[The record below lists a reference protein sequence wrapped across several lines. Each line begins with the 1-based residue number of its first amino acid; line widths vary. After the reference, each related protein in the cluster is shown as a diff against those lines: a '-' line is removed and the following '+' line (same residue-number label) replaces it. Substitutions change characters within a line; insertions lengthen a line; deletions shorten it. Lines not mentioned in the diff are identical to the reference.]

1 MAEDC
6 WRREEGT
13 GSAGFK
19 SSPEVDKVGF
29 KGSPEV
35 DKVFGVEGEEVFK
48 ILGRGT
54 VAASSQTS
62 LGISIYGRNIL
73 KKRI

>member
-13 GSAGFK
+13 GPA
-19 SSPEVDKVGF
+19 GF

-48 ILGRGT
+48 ILGSGT

-62 LGISIYGRNIL
+62 LGISIYRRNAY
-73 KKRI
+73 KKRILR